1 MIGFETDTTNGPV
14 LAMAGALVARN
25 AFATA
30 DQAKDWLAG
39 HAKGT
44 PQAGKVTLKAP
55 EIAENGNA
63 VPLTVSVESE
73 MSEKS
78 YVKAIYVAA
87 DGNPNPGVAVFEL
100 TPLSGKAEIALRVRL
115 QQTAE
120 DRRGG
125 RDERRLALHGEPRGQ
140 GHHRRLRR
148 LRRKRWLTTSS
159 RACAFPPPPRRA
171 RWSRSRR

>member
-1 MIGFETDTTNGPV
+1 MADSRLTRRTA
-14 LAMAGALVARN
+14 LAAMAGALVARN

-30 DQAKDWLAG
+30 DQAKEWLAG

-44 PQAGKVTLKAP
+44 PKDGKVILKAP

-100 TPLSGKAEIALRVRL
+100 TPRSGKAEVALRVRL
-115 QQTAE
+115 QQTEKIVAVAE
-120 DRRGG
+120 MSDGSLYTASREVKVTIGG
-125 RDERRLALHGEPRGQ
+125 CGG
-140 GHHRRLRR
+140 
-148 LRRKRWLTTSS
+148 
-159 RACAFPPPPRRA
+159 
-171 RWSRSRR
+171 

>member
-1 MIGFETDTTNGPV
+1 M
-14 LAMAGALVARN
+14 AMAGALVARN

-30 DQAKDWLAG
+30 DQARDWLST

-44 PQAGKVTLKAP
+44 PKDGKVTLKAP

-87 DGNPNPGVAVFEL
+87 DGNPNPGVAVFEM
-100 TPLSGKAEIALRVRL
+100 TPRSGKAEVALRMRL
-115 QQTAE
+115 QQTEKIVAVAE
-120 DRRGG
+120 MNDGSLYTASREVKVTIGG
-125 RDERRLALHGEPRGQ
+125 CGG
-140 GHHRRLRR
+140 
-148 LRRKRWLTTSS
+148 
-159 RACAFPPPPRRA
+159 
-171 RWSRSRR
+171 

>member
-1 MIGFETDTTNGPV
+1 MRVQGDKMIASRLTRRTA
-14 LAMAGALVARN
+14 LMAPLVGIASALVARN

-30 DQAKDWLAG
+30 EQAKEWLAG
-39 HAKGT
+39 QTKGT
-44 PQAGKVTLKAP
+44 AKDGKVTLKAP

-87 DGNPNPGVAVFEL
+87 DGNPNPGVAVFEM

-115 QQTAE
+115 QQTEKIVAVAE
-120 DRRGG
+120 MSDGSLYTASREVKVTIGG
-125 RDERRLALHGEPRGQ
+125 CGG
-140 GHHRRLRR
+140 
-148 LRRKRWLTTSS
+148 
-159 RACAFPPPPRRA
+159 
-171 RWSRSRR
+171 